1 MSKNKSLGHA
11 ARDILATARKSIQ
24 AVPRPGTTDRTDIK
38 NVPRPEDERDGEE
51 ATRQQQIQKKIIDE
65 GSSADRYS
73 KKKVTCPD
81 CEGKKRD
88 NCNRCD
94 GKGWVWGQEGK
105 GSIDKQNTGWKSRA
119 AWIKEQDDQ
128 PEVEEPDEKDCE
140 CKHDKKKDKKGKTK
154 VDINPE
160 IDNNI
165 FASHEEEGEL
175 VEQKEKSKDREV
187 GTKSLAKTYADD
199 TPGQRLDELGDKVLD
214 RYRYKAVRDVGTQ
227 TINALRNDD
236 KKALKK
242 AQNRQRGIKQARLRM
257 QYRKEETE
265 LNELNKKLKGYLKS
279 AEKFG
284 IPYHGVHGFAGVGD
298 VAHAVDKAHSNKM
311 KAKHGEGSLK
321 PHVQKRAK
329 QMSNRLHGVLAA
341 NKRLRDKKWDHKVI
355 KHGKTWNKDEKT
367 GKRVY
372 KNVRMTTY
380 KHNDTYQD
388 TSKPSGIKKLYNKAK
403 KYFHGEETELNEL
416 SRETLKSARR
426 KASTKSTKTLK
437 AAETIRKKH
446 YRGWERKPAA
456 MSTVD
461 AYRADS
467 LYKQHHKYAK
477 IAGAA
482 DKRLK
487 GKFHPKVAKYHAE
500 ETELNE
506 VDLVKLQYQNKSG
519 QWITAREVTNNTNQL
534 YIQMRN
540 LQQAMEHQR
549 VRAIGPRG
557 ELLDLWGPDMETDI
571 PYKSGYTPVK
581 VVEGDLQELSK
592 ALLNRFIE
600 KNGKTK
606 KGKLQAND
614 RVKGRYF
621 AKPPK
626 DDPLSQYSG
635 VRNVKKYH
643 PEETQLHEISKEKLN
658 KWFNGA
664 YVAARYGRNDGP
676 PEYKKHDKYLNLA
689 GAKLDQIKKTGSSI
703 INKKGK
709 KKDD

>member
-242 AQNRQRGIKQARLRM
+242 AQNRQKGIKQARLRM
-257 QYRKEETE
+257 QYRK
-265 LNELNKKLKGYLKS
+265 
-279 AEKFG
+279 
-284 IPYHGVHGFAGVGD
+284 
-298 VAHAVDKAHSNKM
+298 
-311 KAKHGEGSLK
+311 
-321 PHVQKRAK
+321 
-329 QMSNRLHGVLAA
+329 
-341 NKRLRDKKWDHKVI
+341 
-355 KHGKTWNKDEKT
+355 
-367 GKRVY
+367 
-372 KNVRMTTY
+372 
-380 KHNDTYQD
+380 
-388 TSKPSGIKKLYNKAK
+388 
-403 KYFHGEETELNEL
+403 
-416 SRETLKSARR
+416 
-426 KASTKSTKTLK
+426 
-437 AAETIRKKH
+437 
-446 YRGWERKPAA
+446 
-456 MSTVD
+456 
-461 AYRADS
+461 
-467 LYKQHHKYAK
+467 
-477 IAGAA
+477 
-482 DKRLK
+482 
-487 GKFHPKVAKYHAE
+487 E

-689 GAKLDQIKKTGSSI
+689 GAKLDQIKKTGSSV